1 MSDQQPPAA
10 QEAIDTI
17 QRLQAEINRL
27 GQCNESINRS
37 MTEIIN
43 RKDVEIERLR
53 DAVAYLR
60 GHVMQHAGGRQQF
73 AYVWQSIWEEFERRV
88 TG

>member
-53 DAVAYLR
+53 DAVAYLQKR
-60 GHVMQHAGGRQQF
+60 MAVYQGQRMCSQVT
-73 AYVWQSIWEEFERRV
+73 WTEFERRA